1 MTARKLAL
9 LAGLLASVG
18 ALSAGLAWAGVF
30 TASTPKKVSGASPF
44 ASCTADAG
52 QTATNFPNTEVEPW
66 VDVNPTNTDNI
77 VATWQQDR
85 WSDGGSRGLVA
96 GVSNNGG
103 KNWSEV
109 VIPKVSACSG
119 NASYLRASD
128 PWLSFAPNG
137 DLYHIALSA
146 NGGITAAG
154 FPNSAVLVSK
164 STDGG
169 STWGDPIS
177 LRADNGPNILND
189 KESVTADPKNSHYAY
204 AVWDRLDNAGNAD
217 PVQVFL
223 HAIGS
228 RGPTWFSR
236 TTNGG
241 ESWEPA
247 RMIYDPG
254 EVNQTIGNQIVV
266 RPNGD
271 LFDFFDVIFT
281 FKNSN
286 QIRGFNVGFIRSS
299 DKGATWSGAKIID
312 KLNRV
317 TVRDPDNG
325 RIVRTADF
333 NPDVAVDPA
342 SGNLYAVWQDG
353 RFSGGARSDIA
364 FTMSTDGGSSW
375 SPTVKLDQNSA
386 GTSAF
391 LPSVHV
397 AADGTV
403 GVSYYDFRNNTP
415 ATGLPTDHWF
425 LHCHSNTDC
434 SDPANWAENHI
445 DGGFDTEKFPT
456 PGGRFFPGDYL
467 GLTAIGNSFGS
478 LYIKSGSTSPS
489 ADAFWAT
496 VGP

>member
-247 RMIYDPG
+247 RRIYDPG

>member
-247 RMIYDPG
+247 RRIYDPG

-434 SDPANWAENHI
+434 SAPANWAENHV

-456 PGGRFFPGDYL
+456 PGGAFFPGDYL

-478 LYIKSGSTSPS
+478 LYVKSGSTSPS

>member
-1 MTARKLAL
+1 MTARRLAL
-9 LAGLLASVG
+9 LAGLIAAVG
-18 ALSAGLAWAGVF
+18 ALAAGAWAGVF

>member
-1 MTARKLAL
+1 VTARRLAL
-9 LAGLLASVG
+9 LAGLIAAVG
-18 ALSAGLAWAGVF
+18 ALAAGAWAGVF

-66 VDVNPTNTDNI
+66 VDVNPTNPDNI

-85 WSDGGSRGLVA
+85 WFDGGSRGLVA
-96 GVSNNGG
+96 GVSTDGG
-103 KNWSEV
+103 DSWREV
-109 VIPKVSACSG
+109 VIPGVSSCSG
-119 NASYLRASD
+119 NSSYLRASD
-128 PWLSFAPNG
+128 PWLSFAPSG
-137 DLYHIALSA
+137 DLYHISLSA

-154 FPNSAVLVSK
+154 FPNSAILVSK
-164 STDGG
+164 STTGG
-169 STWGDPIS
+169 ASWGDPIVLKS
-177 LRADNGPNILND
+177 DNGPNILND
-189 KESVTADPKNSHYAY
+189 KESVTADPTDSNFAY
-204 AVWDRLDNAGNAD
+204 AVWDRLDNPGNAD

-223 HAIGS
+223 HAIAS

-247 RMIYDPG
+247 RMIFDPG
-254 EVNQTIGNQIVV
+254 EINQTIGNQIVV

-271 LFDFFDVIFT
+271 LLDFFDLIFS

-286 QIRGFNVGFIRSS
+286 KIRGFNVAFIRSS
-299 DKGATWSGAKIID
+299 DQGATWSKAKIVD

-325 RIVRTADF
+325 RAVRTADF

-342 SGNLYAVWQDG
+342 NGNLYIVWQDG
-353 RFSGGARSDIA
+353 RFSAGRSHVA
-364 FTMSTDGGSSW
+364 FTMSDDGGNSW
-375 SPTVKLDQNSA
+375 SPTVRIDKTPL

-403 GVSYYDFRNNTP
+403 GVAYYDFRNNDTSVP
-415 ATGLPTDHWF
+415 GLPTDHWF
-425 LHCHSNTDC
+425 LHCHAGC
-434 SDPANWAENHI
+434 SDPANWAENHV

-456 PGGRFFPGDYL
+456 PGGNFFPGDYL
-467 GLTAIGNSFGS
+467 GLTAIRNSFGS
-478 LYIKSGSTSPS
+478 LYIKSDSTSPS